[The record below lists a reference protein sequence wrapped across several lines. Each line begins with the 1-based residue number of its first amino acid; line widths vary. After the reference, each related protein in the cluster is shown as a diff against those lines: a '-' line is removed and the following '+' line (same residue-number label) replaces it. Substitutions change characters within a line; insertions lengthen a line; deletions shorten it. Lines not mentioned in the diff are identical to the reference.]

1 MIDIFVSDMAF
12 RMVARGGLDCV
23 AIGRIGN
30 IMPYSRISL
39 IKPRKGKF
47 NPASNKFVSS
57 VNASS
62 HVPVVA
68 TVLEVRGERKWW
80 IVLLA
85 LWAFLPSAIFF
96 FFFKIRKER
105 REEGQKPD

>member
-23 AIGRIGN
+23 AIGR
-30 IMPYSRISL
+30 STQCL
-39 IKPRKGKF
+39 TLEFQIKPRKAKF
-47 NPASNKFVSS
+47 NPASNKFVTS

-68 TVLEVRGERKWW
+68 TVLEIRGERKWW

-96 FFFKIRKER
+96 FFSK
-105 REEGQKPD
+105 